1 MPQEKTIIISVG
13 GSMIVPND
21 IDTVFLSQFK
31 SLILDYVSRGF
42 RFVLIAGGGKTARK
56 YQNAANEITPLT
68 KDDMDWLGIHST
80 RLNAH
85 LLRSVF
91 VHEAHPRII
100 TSPHDDIDWKESV
113 LIGAGWRPGWSTDYV
128 SVLLAK
134 NFAITKLINLSNIDY
149 VYTDDPRKNPEAK
162 KIEQIEWKEF
172 RKLIPSEWDPGL
184 SSPFDPVAAKE
195 CEKIGMEVAILNG
208 NNLENI
214 RAYID
219 EQPFVGTVIYPNTN

>member
-21 IDTVFLSQFK
+21 IDTVFLTQFK
-31 SLILDYVSRGF
+31 TLILDYVSRGF

-91 VHEAHPRII
+91 VHEAHPRIV

-113 LIGAGWRPGWSTDYV
+113 LIGAGWRPGCSTDYDA
-128 SVLLAK
+128 VLIAK
-134 NFAITKLINLSNIDY
+134 NLSIPKLINLSNIDY

-162 KIEQIEWKEF
+162 KIEKIEWKEF

-208 NNLENI
+208 NDLENI

-219 EQPFVGTVIYPNTN
+219 EQPFVGTVIYPNTL

>member
-21 IDTVFLSQFK
+21 IDTVFLTQFK

-91 VHEAHPRII
+91 VHEAHPRIV

-113 LIGAGWRPGWSTDYV
+113 LIGAGWRPGCSTDYDA
-128 SVLLAK
+128 VLIAK
-134 NFAITKLINLSNIDY
+134 NLSISKLINLSNIDY

-162 KIEQIEWKEF
+162 KIEKIEWKEF

-184 SSPFDPVAAKE
+184 SSPFDPIAARE

-219 EQPFVGTVIYPNTN
+219 EQPFLGTVIYPNTL